1 MAETH
6 DKLKFVEHRAALK
19 APARVP
25 LHPDEPTTLSEIF
38 ERVARDHRSP
48 NTLNYKQDDVWR
60 SISSDEMLARMR
72 LIALGLYALGVRPGD
87 RVAILSESRA
97 EWVLADGGCL
107 FLGATDVPIYPTL
120 TPPQVRYILQDSGA
134 RVVFV
139 STPKKLAEVEEVLG
153 DCGALEQV
161 VLFETEAS
169 KANGLSL
176 SELEA
181 RGRGL
186 EKQEPQLIT
195 KLARNHSPQDLA
207 TIIYTSGTT
216 GEPKGVMLTHA
227 NLVSNLIDSAENF
240 EFGKSDV
247 SLSVLPLSH
256 IFERQAMYMYLHHG
270 MAVYFGESL
279 EQTGANMREVHPTV
293 FVGVPR
299 IFEKIYAR
307 IKDRAAAKGRIDA
320 ALLAWAVNVGKA
332 RARLIVNR
340 KKFPLWL
347 ALKYKIASVLVFSKW
362 RKAMGGRI
370 RIFVSGG
377 AALSEEI
384 GYIFEGADLPIVQ
397 GYGLTET
404 SPVITALTLDDNRVG
419 TVGKPIRN
427 VEIRL
432 APDGEIE
439 TRGSNVMQGYWNKP
453 EETRAVFTAD
463 GWFRTGDIGTNDS
476 EGFLTITDRKKEL
489 LKTSGGKYIAP
500 QPIEQL
506 IKGSRF
512 VNQVVLVGNGRKF
525 PAALIVP
532 DWERLESYSRLMGID
547 AAIHEELCR
556 DPRIIDLFERQ
567 IASLTPDLAQY
578 ELVKRIALLP
588 DELTIEGRELTPTLK
603 VTRRVIDEK
612 YRDVIDRMYAK
623 AENSI
628 QASGHQAH

>member
-1 MAETH
+1 MS
-6 DKLKFVEHRAALK
+6 LEHRAEAK
-19 APARVP
+19 APARLP
-25 LHPDEPTTLSEIF
+25 LHPDEPTTLAEIF
-38 ERVARDHRSP
+38 ERVARDHRRS
-48 NTLNYKQDDVWR
+48 NTLNYKQAGAWHP
-60 SISSDEMLARMR
+60 ISSDEMLARMR
-72 LIALGLYALGVRPGD
+72 LIALGLHALGVRPGD

-107 FLGATDVPIYPTL
+107 LLGATDVPIYPTL

-139 STPKKLAEVEEVLG
+139 STPRKLAEVEEVLAG
-153 DCGALEQV
+153 CAALEQV
-161 VLFETEAS
+161 VLFETEPT
-169 KANGLSL
+169 KANSLSL
-176 SELEA
+176 SQMEA
-181 RGRGL
+181 RGREL
-186 EKQEPQLIT
+186 EKQEPQLIAR
-195 KLARNHSPQDLA
+195 LARNHSPQDLA

-240 EFGKSDV
+240 EFDKDDV

-279 EQTGANMREVHPTV
+279 EQTGVNMREVHPTV

-307 IKDRAAAKGRIDA
+307 IKDKAAATGRINS
-320 ALLAWAVNVGKA
+320 ALLAWAVEVGKA
-332 RARLIVNR
+332 WAQLSLNHKNV
-340 KKFPLWL
+340 PLSL
-347 ALKYKIASVLVFSKW
+347 ALKHKIASVLVFSKW
-362 RKAMGGRI
+362 REAMGGHI

-384 GYIFEGADLPIVQ
+384 GYIFEGAGLPIVQ

-404 SPVITALTLDDNRVG
+404 SPVITALTLDDNRIG

-439 TRGSNVMQGYWNKP
+439 TRGPNIMQGYWNKP
-453 EETRAVFTAD
+453 EQTGAVFTAD
-463 GWFRTGDIGTNDS
+463 GWFKTGDIGAIDS
-476 EGFLTITDRKKEL
+476 EGFLTLTDRKKEL

-512 VNQVVLVGNGRKF
+512 VNQVILVGNDRKF

-532 DWERLESYSRLMGID
+532 DWERLESYARLKGI
-547 AAIHEELCR
+547 AADTHEELCR
-556 DPRIIDLFERQ
+556 HPRIIDLFERQ

-578 ELVKRIALLP
+578 ERVKRIALLP
-588 DELTIEGRELTPTLK
+588 NELTIEGGEMTPTLK
-603 VTRRVIDEK
+603 VKRRVIDEK
-612 YRDVIDRMYAK
+612 YRDVIDRMYAE
-623 AENSI
+623 AESAI
-628 QASGHQAH
+628 QAGVHPAH